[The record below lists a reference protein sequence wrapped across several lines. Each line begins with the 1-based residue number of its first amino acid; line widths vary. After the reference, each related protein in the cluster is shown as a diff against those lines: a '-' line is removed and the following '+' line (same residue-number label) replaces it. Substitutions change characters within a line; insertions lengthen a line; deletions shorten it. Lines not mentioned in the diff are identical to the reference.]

1 MLFVEKYLFLAE
13 GMLRSL
19 KRRKKEKKEG
29 RKSVTSKSMLLLTD
43 IMRHPVDL
51 QCLHAAT

>member
-1 MLFVEKYLFLAE
+1 MLIVEKYLFLAE